1 LADSASPRATE
12 STAAYVPVA
21 APASAKADPA
31 PAPESSGAS
40 VAIGDAT
47 SLPSAA
53 APPPATAEV
62 EALFASFVDNYER
75 GRLDAFAALF
85 DADADTNLRR
95 GRAAIRGEYYELFRL
110 SQWRRMQL
118 TRISWRPIGDR
129 AVAKGEITVMI
140 GWRDGREVVQRLNVD
155 MELMRRD
162 GHVVIAK
169 LTHQPMAR

>member
-1 LADSASPRATE
+1 
-12 STAAYVPVA
+12 
-21 APASAKADPA
+21 
-31 PAPESSGAS
+31 
-40 VAIGDAT
+40 
-47 SLPSAA
+47 
-53 APPPATAEV
+53 
-62 EALFASFVDNYER
+62 
-75 GRLDAFAALF
+75 
-85 DADADTNLRR
+85 
-95 GRAAIRGEYYELFRL
+95 
-110 SQWRRMQL
+110 L